1 MLLVTVLGP
10 LAVIGLW
17 IYAELSEIDL
27 YENKVLL
34 LKSDPYYFREIPNF
48 ISAQIQRWPLRFC
61 CAAAYSLVLISYG
74 ITIYTS
80 CKVWK
85 KLKSVYFLLTPATQQ
100 MHNQMTKTMILQAF
114 VPLVF
119 ILFPIGIVLTAVFFL
134 VDIPG
139 FCIIC
144 NSICCWIP
152 VVNPLVTI
160 LSVKSYRLTVFNHF
174 RRSFVVPT

>member
-1 MLLVTVLGP
+1 MLLITVFGP

-27 YENKVLL
+27 YENKVSL

-85 KLKSVYFLLTPATQQ
+85 KLKSAYCFMLPATRQ
-100 MHNQMTKTMILQAF
+100 MHNQMTKTMILQAII
-114 VPLVF
+114 PLIF

-139 FCIIC
+139 FGIIC
-144 NSICCWIP
+144 NSVHCWIP

-160 LSVKSYRLTVFNHF
+160 ISIKYYRLTICNIF
-174 RRSFVVPT
+174 RKPIVVPS